1 VAAPAKK
8 ERPMSLPDPR
18 TAGAPILMRA
28 AILVVGTAMGTA
40 TAFAAGD
47 ITFAPHRA
55 VYDVSLARAAP
66 GSGVNDM
73 TGRLVYELK
82 GSACEGYTQSMRFVT
97 TSSSSDGSEQV
108 NDMRSTSFEE
118 AAGRRLR
125 FNTTQYR
132 DEQIAEVTQGQAG
145 RRGAQGDVNVELVKP
160 ETRALSLPG
169 NVYFPIQHSIA
180 MLEAAKAGKNSFVAD
195 VYDGSEKGDKVS
207 ATNTFIGP
215 ARDQAKD
222 RLPTGLANADRL
234 KALKFWPIATSYFEK
249 DKSFDKKDTLP
260 NYEMAA
266 HFYENGVST
275 KLLMDYGD
283 FSLKGE
289 LTELTFLD
297 VPACAAQK

>member
-1 VAAPAKK
+1 MYL
-8 ERPMSLPDPR
+8 RDPRTVFGQSWTR
-18 TAGAPILMRA
+18 TAGAIVFVLSGAVNA
-28 AILVVGTAMGTA
+28 A
-40 TAFAAGD
+40 AAGE

-55 VYDVSLARAAP
+55 VYDVTLARAAP

-118 AAGRRLR
+118 AAGRRLK

-145 RRGAQGDVNVELVKP
+145 RRGADGEVNVELTKP

-169 NVYFPIQHSIA
+169 TVYFPIQHSIA
-180 MLEAAKAGKNSFVAD
+180 MLEAAKAGKQLFVAD

-207 ATNTFIGP
+207 ATSTVIGP
-215 ARDQAKD
+215 ARDQGKD
-222 RLPTGLANADRL
+222 KLLPGLANAERL

-249 DKSFDKKDTLP
+249 DKSFDKKDSLP

-275 KLLMDYGD
+275 RLVMDYGD

-297 VPACAAQK
+297 APECAAQK

>member
-1 VAAPAKK
+1 MYL
-8 ERPMSLPDPR
+8 RDPRTVFGQSWTR
-18 TAGAPILMRA
+18 TAGAIVFVLSGA
-28 AILVVGTAMGTA
+28 VNA
-40 TAFAAGD
+40 TAAGE

-55 VYDVSLARAAP
+55 VYDVTLARAAP

-118 AAGRRLR
+118 AAGRRLK

-145 RRGAQGDVNVELVKP
+145 RRGADGEVNVELTKP
-160 ETRALSLPG
+160 ESRALSLPG
-169 NVYFPIQHSIA
+169 TVYFPIQHSIA
-180 MLEAAKAGKNSFVAD
+180 MLEAAKAGKQLFVAD

-207 ATNTFIGP
+207 ATSTVIGP

-222 RLPTGLANADRL
+222 KLLPGLANAERL

-249 DKSFDKKDTLP
+249 DKSFDKKDSLP

-275 KLLMDYGD
+275 RLVMDYGD

-297 VPACAAQK
+297 APACAAQK